1 MLPLTKILWPTD
13 FSKASYEALRTAD
26 ELALHFSAE
35 LILVHAIPPV
45 PLIPAYDTPAGVVG
59 ASYLK
64 EIEGTAKES
73 LDKVAR
79 ERVSAEITSRQVVVL
94 GNPADEIV
102 TTADEVK
109 ADLIVIATHG
119 LTGWRR
125 FLFGSVAEKVIR
137 MAPCPVLSIQVPP
150 EEGGESEDR

>member
-13 FSKASYEALRTAD
+13 FSDASYEALRTAD

-45 PLIPAYDTPAGVVG
+45 PLIPSYDAPAGVVG
-59 ASYLK
+59 ISYLK
-64 EIEGTAKES
+64 EIEATAIES
-73 LDKVAR
+73 LDKVAL
-79 ERVSAEITSRQVVVL
+79 ERISAEITSRKLVVL

-102 TTADEVK
+102 TTAHKVN

>member
-45 PLIPAYDTPAGVVG
+45 PLIPAYDAPAGVVG

-109 ADLIVIATHG
+109 ADLIIIATHG

-125 FLFGSVAEKVIR
+125 FIFGSVAEKVIR

-150 EEGGESEDR
+150 EEGGEPEER